1 MIDVLILCGGYG
13 TRFNVRKKKINKP
26 LVLVNNKTIL
36 EHILRKYDENNCRFL
51 ILGGYKF
58 KDLKKYIFE
67 NFKNKNILVLNTGLK
82 TPTAGRL
89 LKAKK
94 FIKSDVFCVTYGD
107 SLANYNFTKAIK
119 LKKSNNFIISVY
131 KKFSLY
137 GVIKKNSTK
146 ITNIEEKK
154 SFNYINAGFYT
165 FDKNIFKFI
174 KSKKDKLEVD
184 VFRRVLKSK
193 YKFKE
198 FYVSKWFPMDT
209 PGNKIDLE
217 ILLKKNKN
225 YFE

>member
-1 MIDVLILCGGYG
+1 M
-13 TRFNVRKKKINKP
+13 
-26 LVLVNNKTIL
+26 
-36 EHILRKYDENNCRFL
+36 
-51 ILGGYKF
+51 
-58 KDLKKYIFE
+58 
-67 NFKNKNILVLNTGLK
+67 
-82 TPTAGRL
+82 
-89 LKAKK
+89 
-94 FIKSDVFCVTYGD
+94 
-107 SLANYNFTKAIK
+107 
-119 LKKSNNFIISVY
+119 
-131 KKFSLY
+131 Y

-154 SFNYINAGFYT
+154 SFNYINAGFYI

-174 KSKKDKLEVD
+174 KSKKDKLEID